1 MSEKNSGWVKP
12 EEKFPEENKEN
23 ISNEFFEEKEENNV
37 PRNKRR
43 HHKKHNGPDILAV
56 SDQTEDDGFVIT
68 EVVAYD
74 DGDKLVK
81 LKEEDTEKPEAT
93 EENQKAETEEKPK
106 EETVSSEAPEEQ
118 KDTNEKKPF
127 FPRANKIIA
136 KRQHKYLAVIGAVLV
151 ALAIVGAIVI
161 VSLAVRLTGRIIA
174 NAGQKEKFEHKI
186 YPLLMFDPASFEDPS
201 QLDEVFILKT
211 ALWSALLENKTV
223 YSYDEQGMLIV
234 PASDLDVAAKKLYG
248 DGVALNHQ
256 TFSEGY
262 EYFYIYNE
270 ESGTYLV
277 PVSDQTAGYTPKV
290 AKIEKNGDI
299 YTLIVGYVAPATLWN
314 VSNDG
319 NSDKAAPDKYLYYD
333 LQKTERGNDY
343 IIKSV
348 RYIPANELPD
358 DLEVSS
364 QQSLNQTQYID
375 YDALY
380 GDLLGNVEGEENIMG
395 EENTKEEESPEASEE
410 NTETEEN

>member
-1 MSEKNSGWVKP
+1 MSENNNGWVKP
-12 EEKFPEENKEN
+12 EERFPEEKEEK
-23 ISNEFFEEKEENNV
+23 ISDLFFEEKEEDKV
-37 PRNKRR
+37 PRNKKR
-43 HHKKHNGPDILAV
+43 HHKKHSGPDILAV
-56 SDQTEDDGFVIT
+56 SNQNEDDGFVIE
-68 EVVAYD
+68 EVVAFN

-81 LKEEDTEKPEAT
+81 LKEEEKTETAE
-93 EENQKAETEEKPK
+93 ETEEKPK
-106 EETVSSEAPEEQ
+106 DEAVPSEETEEQ
-118 KDTNEKKPF
+118 KAATEKKPL
-127 FPRANKIIA
+127 FPNANKIIS
-136 KRQHKYLAVIGAVLV
+136 KRHHKYLAVIGAVLV
-151 ALAIVGAIVI
+151 ALALVGAVVI
-161 VSLAVRLTGRIIA
+161 ISFIVRLTGRMIA
-174 NAGQKEKFEHKI
+174 NAGQKEKFEWKI
-186 YPLLMFDPASFEDPS
+186 YPLLMFDPASFDDPG

-248 DGVALNHQ
+248 DSVTLNHQ

-270 ESGTYLV
+270 ETGTYLV
-277 PVSDQTAGYTPKV
+277 PVSDQTAGYTPRV

-299 YTLIVGYVAPATLWN
+299 YTLIVGYVAPTTLWN

>member
-1 MSEKNSGWVKP
+1 MFHTCKLYLFVACHLLEKSKKIGKYKIQKNGKNKKP
-12 EEKFPEENKEN
+12 EKTEENSKE
-23 ISNEFFEEKEENNV
+23 ETVPPEEKEE
-37 PRNKRR
+37 
-43 HHKKHNGPDILAV
+43 
-56 SDQTEDDGFVIT
+56 
-68 EVVAYD
+68 
-74 DGDKLVK
+74 
-81 LKEEDTEKPEAT
+81 
-93 EENQKAETEEKPK
+93 PK
-106 EETVSSEAPEEQ
+106 NP
-118 KDTNEKKPF
+118 NEKEPL

-151 ALAIVGAIVI
+151 ALALVGAVVI
-161 VSLAVRLTGRIIA
+161 VSFAVRLTGRMID
-174 NAGQKEKFEHKI
+174 NAGQKEKFEWKI
-186 YPLLMFDPASFEDPS
+186 YPLLMFDPASFDDPN

-248 DGVALNHQ
+248 DGVTLNHQ

-270 ESGTYLV
+270 ETGTYLV
-277 PVSDQTAGYTPKV
+277 PVSDQTAGYTPRV
-290 AKIEKNGDI
+290 AKIDKNGDI
-299 YTLIVGYVAPATLWN
+299 YTLIVGYVAPTTLWN
-314 VSNDG
+314 VSNGG
-319 NSDKAAPDKYLYYD
+319 NSDKVAPDKYLYYD
-333 LQKTERGNDY
+333 LQKTEHGNDY
-343 IIKSV
+343 TIKSV

-364 QQSLNQTQYID
+364 QKFLNQTQYID

-395 EENTKEEESPEASEE
+395 EEKKPEEV
-410 NTETEEN
+410 TEENSSESEEEKSETKED

>member
-37 PRNKRR
+37 PRNKKR

-81 LKEEDTEKPEAT
+81 LKEEEDAK
-93 EENQKAETEEKPK
+93 KAEETEEKPK
-106 EETVSSEAPEEQ
+106 EETISSKVAEEP

-127 FPRANKIIA
+127 FPRASKIIA
-136 KRQHKYLAVIGAVLV
+136 KRQHKYLAVIGGVLV

-161 VSLAVRLTGRIIA
+161 VSIAVRLTERIIA
-174 NAGQKEKFEHKI
+174 NAGQKEKFERKI

-201 QLDEVFILKT
+201 QLEEVFILKT
-211 ALWSALLENKTV
+211 ALWAALLENKTV

-248 DGVALNHQ
+248 DSVALNHQ

-290 AKIEKNGDI
+290 AKIEKNGDV

-319 NSDKAAPDKYLYYD
+319 SADDAAPDKYLYYD
-333 LQKTERGNDY
+333 LQKTEHGNDY
-343 IIKSV
+343 IIKAV

-395 EENTKEEESPEASEE
+395 EEEIPEETPDEAEKESSEAEE
-410 NTETEEN
+410 N

>member
-1 MSEKNSGWVKP
+1 MSDKNNGWVKP
-12 EEKFPEENKEN
+12 EERFPEEKPEEN
-23 ISNEFFEEKEENNV
+23 SGIFFDEKEENSI
-37 PRNKRR
+37 PRNKKRR
-43 HHKKHNGPDILAV
+43 HKKHNGPDILAV
-56 SDQTEDDGFVIT
+56 SEQNEDDGFVIT
-68 EVVAYD
+68 EVVAVS

-81 LKEEDTEKPEAT
+81 LKEEE
-93 EENQKAETEEKPK
+93 QKETENIEKKEELPK
-106 EETVSSEAPEEQ
+106 EKVPEYTEPEEP
-118 KDTNEKKPF
+118 KTENAKKPF
-127 FPRANKIIA
+127 FPKANKKIS
-136 KRQHKYLAVIGAVLV
+136 KSQHKYLAIIGAILV

-161 VSLAVRLTGRIIA
+161 ISLIVRLTGRIID
-174 NAGQKEKFEHKI
+174 NAGQKEKFEWKI
-186 YPLLMFDPASFEDPS
+186 YPLLMLDPASFEDPS

-211 ALWSALLENKTV
+211 ALWSTLLENKEV

-248 DGVALNHQ
+248 DGVTLNHQ

-270 ESGTYLV
+270 EAGTYLV
-277 PVSDQTAGYTPKV
+277 PVSDQTAGYSPRV

-299 YTLIVGYVAPATLWN
+299 YTLIVGYVAPTTLWN
-314 VSNDG
+314 VSSEG
-319 NSDKAAPDKYLYYD
+319 SDKAAPDKYLYYD
-333 LQKTERGNDY
+333 LQKTEKGNDY

-364 QQSLNQTQYID
+364 QQTLNQTQYID

-380 GDLLGNVEGEENIMG
+380 GDLLGNVEGEENIIG
-395 EENTKEEESPEASEE
+395 EENTGEEETPEEQGEDNTEASE
-410 NTETEEN
+410 N